1 MRRTVHKISI
11 LLMAVLAIGLGISF
25 AKADSRL
32 SEVKAAP
39 AVYQKPDNSQCLSC
53 HSAPDQVHQFPNGDT
68 VSISVDAQAFD
79 QGVHNELA
87 CQVCHTNIAGFP
99 HPQNSASSAREYT
112 LQYKDTCNQCHKD
125 QAQDIKG
132 SAHTKLAEAGNPNTP
147 LCVDCHHPHATAP
160 IEKDENG
167 DPAPSE
173 YVKIAETC
181 AVCHSQVVEQYKTSV
196 HGAGVF
202 ETFNPDVPACHDC
215 HGIHKIATVRTNQ
228 FRLDSPQLCA
238 KCHTDSSIMD
248 KYGLSTQVL
257 NTYVSDF
264 HGTTV
269 TLFDRKD
276 PEMPINVPVCYD
288 CHGIHD
294 IASASDPEKGIQIKE
309 NMLVVC
315 QNCHPDASEN
325 FSDSWMSHYIPHPQK
340 TPLVYYVQ
348 LFYQIFIPG
357 VLGGMA
363 VFVVVDIF
371 GKIRRRGKPEI
382 KHEEGKE

>member
-1 MRRTVHKISI
+1 
-11 LLMAVLAIGLGISF
+11 MAVLAVGLGIGLVQANRGTS
-25 AKADSRL
+25 D
-32 SEVKAAP
+32 VKAAP
-39 AVYQKPDNSQCLSC
+39 VVYQKPDNSQCLGC
-53 HSAPDQVHQFPNGDT
+53 HSAPNQVHQFPNGDT
-68 VSISVDAQAFD
+68 VSISVDPQAYD

-99 HPQNSASSAREYT
+99 HPQNSANSARDYT

-125 QAQDIKG
+125 QAQDIKD

-160 IEKDENG
+160 IAKDERG

-173 YVKIAETC
+173 YAKIAETC
-181 AVCHSQVVEQYKTSV
+181 AVCHSQIVEQYKTSV

-238 KCHTDSSIMD
+238 KCHTDPSIMD

-288 CHGIHD
+288 CHGIHN
-294 IASASDPEKGIQIKE
+294 IMSASDPEKGIQIKE

-363 VFVVVDIF
+363 VFVVVDIY
-371 GKIRRRGKPEI
+371 GKFRRRGKPEI